1 MPKFPQ
7 SGQFHGESNKRGAFL
22 GAWAIAGFF
31 NHLNLARNN
40 FGATPAQ
47 FQVSEPT
54 QNYAEVLKATQK
66 SYA

>member
-1 MPKFPQ
+1 MDVHKERHEKSMPKFPQ

-47 FQVSEPT
+47 FQVSVPGV
-54 QNYAEVLKATQK
+54 A
-66 SYA
+66 